1 MMKNFQPKQQC
12 YISVYANIL
21 ILAFDWL
28 RVSWSRKP
36 IGNLAVGK
44 EQNIFFSDQLKSD
57 CLSLSQNSFTPN
69 AIMCVP
75 SLCIK
80 ALALT
85 CTSIN

>member
-1 MMKNFQPKQQC
+1 MRVHHIEFSDFNFSWKQIMMKNFQPKQQC

-44 EQNIFFSDQLKSD
+44 EQNIFFR
-57 CLSLSQNSFTPN
+57 
-69 AIMCVP
+69 IG
-75 SLCIK
+75 
-80 ALALT
+80 
-85 CTSIN
+85 